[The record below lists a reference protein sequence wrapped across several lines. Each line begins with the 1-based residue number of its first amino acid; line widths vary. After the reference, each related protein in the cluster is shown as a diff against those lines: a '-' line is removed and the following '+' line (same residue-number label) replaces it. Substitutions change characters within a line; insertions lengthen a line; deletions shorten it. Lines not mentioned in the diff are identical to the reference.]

1 MIPSHSA
8 FGSRVNLAYCAGLAT
23 SDPAALDTNQQRA
36 LFSDA
41 GLIQF

>member
-1 MIPSHSA
+1 MVPSRGA
-8 FGSRVNLAYCAGLAT
+8 FGSQVNLAYCAGLAT
-23 SDPAALDTNQQRA
+23 SDPAGLDTNQQRA